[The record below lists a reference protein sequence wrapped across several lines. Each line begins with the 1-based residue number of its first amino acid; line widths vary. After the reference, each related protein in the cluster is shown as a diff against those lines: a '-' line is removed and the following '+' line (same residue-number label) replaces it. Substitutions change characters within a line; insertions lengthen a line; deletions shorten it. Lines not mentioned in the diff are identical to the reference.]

1 MAAPKVVLVDDSEL
15 VAMAIGEELTSRGY
29 EVICLQ
35 DPMLALVEIPRLQPS
50 VVLTDL
56 EMPVLNGAELC
67 RRLKSGPT
75 AGVPVIILTG
85 HETDAVTGLKAGA
98 DDYVQ
103 KGTDLEELIA
113 RMESAIRRVNS
124 SGNRERSS

>member
-1 MAAPKVVLVDDSEL
+1 MAVPKVVLVDDSEL
-15 VAMAIGEELTSRGY
+15 VAMTIGEELSSRGY
-29 EVICLQ
+29 DVICLQ
-35 DPMLALVEIPRLQPS
+35 DPMLALEEIPRLRPS

-75 AGVPVIILTG
+75 STVPVIILTA
-85 HETDAVTGLKAGA
+85 HETEMVTGLKSGA
-98 DDYVQ
+98 DDFVQ

-113 RMESAIRRVNS
+113 RMESAMRRSCDVP
-124 SGNRERSS
+124 